1 MALTVTSNKEGRLT
15 IPAEARA
22 ALCVEGE
29 THWTIDIDEVALVRR
44 SATVVPRE
52 DAWAYTPEHAA
63 KIKRAR
69 EDGQAGRVVT
79 VTSEELERIAALP
92 DDEMVGAI
100 EQWRGEAARGDQRA

>member
-1 MALTVTSNKEGRLT
+1 MALTATSNKEGRLT

-22 ALCVEGE
+22 ALHIKGE
-29 THWTIDIDEVALVRR
+29 THWTIDIEDDALVLRP
-44 SATVVPRE
+44 AIVVPRE

-79 VTSEELERIAALP
+79 VTSEDLERIAALP
-92 DDEMVGAI
+92 DDEMARAI
-100 EQWRGEAARGDQRA
+100 EQLRGEAARGDQRA